1 MQVVTGMTR
10 LEHPTTLSAP
20 SHGRA
25 AVVRV
30 TAMVLLA
37 ALCGVTLMSTSLA
50 PSERTSSTMRWV
62 AWRRVGRRLSI
73 LEADT
78 EGAAR
83 LAEQGFLVEPSLHV
97 ALVDPLS
104 IRSAS
109 EDEVTPPLNVPADG
123 SRIAVIDTG
132 ANPQHRWLTEH
143 IVAAGDF
150 TGVIGGVPGL
160 VATNSSTEQPS
171 WTDAH
176 GHGTHVAGIVRLNN
190 PSARLII
197 AKALDDR
204 GRGDS
209 TWIAR
214 AITWSVDMRADV
226 INLSLGT
233 IENSRVLRDA
243 VAMACSRGVI
253 VVAAAGNFGHEGS
266 PRTYPAAF
274 PCVTA
279 VAATDDA
286 SAVTYFS
293 NRGDYVDLAAEGDS
307 VISASHAGGVVAM
320 SGTSMSA
327 PKVAAVLGLVKNA
340 RPLWTTSQIID
351 HVRAT
356 AIDRGPQGPD
366 GAYGFG
372 SVNADF
378 ALAADQPIPLHT
390 KVTLPQANFVLEP
403 VVGGV
408 KVIDTAGTVSKL
420 RVLRVERGSEVNVT
434 PFDVWTG
441 CWCFHRNSGD
451 WLLTLDV
458 AQPLV
463 LRAEDDLGIPFVA
476 LSQTLQP
483 VRLRKIVATQLA
495 AEHGRL
501 VQVVRANDQVPV
513 AFFAFE
519 FMMQWKGRYGLFR
532 VDSTETGAQPGEY
545 LVKLRGSSPLFACYL
560 NPAGKPVRCTDVAS
574 GRPVVFPQI

>member
-1 MQVVTGMTR
+1 MTAMGR
-10 LEHPTTLSAP
+10 LEHSTPLSAT
-20 SHGRA
+20 SYGRV
-25 AVVRV
+25 AVTRATV
-30 TAMVLLA
+30 MVLLA
-37 ALCGVTLMSTSLA
+37 ALCGVALMTTSFA
-50 PSERTSSTMRWV
+50 PSERASSTMRWV
-62 AWRRVGRRLSI
+62 AWRRIGQQLSI
-73 LEADT
+73 LETDT
-78 EGAAR
+78 KGAAQ
-83 LAEQGFLVEPSLHV
+83 LAEQGFLVEPSFQM
-97 ALVDPLS
+97 ALVNPLNT
-104 IRSAS
+104 RAAS
-109 EDEVTPPLNVPADG
+109 EDDVTPPLNVPADG

-150 TGVIGGVPGL
+150 TGVIGNVPGL
-160 VATNSSTEQPS
+160 VAANSSTTQLS

-176 GHGTHVAGIVRLNN
+176 GHGTHVAGIVRLNY
-190 PSARLII
+190 PSAKLII

-233 IENSRVLRDA
+233 FENSRVLRDA
-243 VAMACSRGVI
+243 VAMACSRGVM
-253 VVAAAGNFGHEGS
+253 VVAAAGNFGDEGS
-266 PRTYPAAF
+266 PRTYPAAL
-274 PCVTA
+274 PCVVA
-279 VAATDDA
+279 VAATDSA
-286 SAVTYFS
+286 SVVTYFS

-307 VISASHAGGVVAM
+307 VISASHTGGVVAM

-327 PKVAAVLGLVKNA
+327 PKVAAVLGRVKNA
-340 RPLWTTSQIID
+340 RQHWTTSQIID

-356 AIDRGPQGPD
+356 AIDQGPQGPD

-372 SVNADF
+372 SVDADA
-378 ALAADQPIPLHT
+378 ALAADQPMPLHT
-390 KVTLPQANFVLEP
+390 KVTLPQANLVFEP

-420 RVLRVERGSEVNVT
+420 RVLRVDRGTEVNVT

-441 CWCFHRNSGD
+441 CWCLHRRSGD

-476 LSQTLQP
+476 LSQTLKP
-483 VRLRKIVATQLA
+483 VRLRTIAVTQTSA
-495 AEHGRL
+495 GNGRL
-501 VQVVRANDQVPV
+501 VRIVGVKDQVEM

-519 FMMQWKGRYGLFR
+519 LRMQWNGRDGLYR
-532 VDSTETGAQPGEY
+532 IDATETGVRPDEY

-560 NPAGKPVRCTDVAS
+560 NPVGKPVRCTDIAL
-574 GRPVVFPQI
+574 GRSVVFPQI